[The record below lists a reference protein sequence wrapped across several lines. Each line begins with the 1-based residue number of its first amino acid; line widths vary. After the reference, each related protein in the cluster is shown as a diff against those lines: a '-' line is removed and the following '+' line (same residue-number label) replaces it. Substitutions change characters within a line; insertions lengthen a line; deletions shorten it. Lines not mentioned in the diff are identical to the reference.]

1 MTLLNLLFS
10 PLLPQPPISG
20 VEDTRECSQSFYNSL
35 LYILFI
41 SFGTKVRVCL
51 LILHWETVKGSKSYI

>member
-10 PLLPQPPISG
+10 PLLPQPPIS
-20 VEDTRECSQSFYNSL
+20 VVKDTSECSQSLYSSL

-41 SFGTKVRVCL
+41 SFGTNVRVCL
-51 LILHWETVKGSKSYI
+51 LILLWETVKGSKSYI